1 MATEKKRFQIQT
13 ETLETNRFFFLNF
26 TAYIN
31 NEQDGAVG
39 DTDALKGD

>member
-1 MATEKKRFQIQT
+1 MATEKKNSDRNFGDKQI
-13 ETLETNRFFFLNF
+13 FFLNF